1 MEIKVSAIVVGRNE
15 SSKLAACLNSL
26 RFCDEILY
34 ADLDSGDNSID
45 IAKKFKCRIFEYKTF
60 GPSCE
65 YTQSELINVVN
76 NDWILILDPDEV
88 MTTTLENELKG
99 LLPQIDG
106 ESNIGAVFVPWQFY
120 FGRKRLTGTVWGYK
134 NQKAILFNRHRFEIR
149 PVTHFGRQ
157 LKPGFSG
164 YHLESNGEN
173 VLNHFWM
180 DDFHAFLAKHRKY
193 LKDEG
198 KDRYNLGE
206 RISFFGILYRTLAEF
221 YRCYFR
227 RDGYKDGFTGLFL
240 SFFWT
245 WYTTS
250 SNISLYK
257 IAWKAKYKKRRS

>member
-15 SSKLAACLNSL
+15 STKLAACLDSL
-26 RFCDEILY
+26 HFCDEILY
-34 ADLDSGDNSID
+34 ADLDSKDNSIAV
-45 IAKKFKCRIFEYKTF
+45 AKQFNCRIFEYKTF
-60 GPSCE
+60 GPAGE

-76 NDWILILDPDEV
+76 NDWVLILDPDEV
-88 MTTTLENELKG
+88 ITAGLEKDIKG
-99 LLPQIDG
+99 LLPQIDAD
-106 ESNIGAVFVPWQFY
+106 SNIGAVYVPWQFY
-120 FGRKRLTGTVWGYK
+120 FGKKRLTGTVWGYK
-134 NQKAILFNRHRFEIR
+134 NEKAILVNRHRFEIR

-180 DDFHAFLAKHRKY
+180 DDFQAFLAKHRKY

-198 KDRYNLGE
+198 RDRYNLGE
-206 RISFFGILYRTLAEF
+206 RVSFFGIPYRALVEF
-221 YRCYFR
+221 YRCYFKR
-227 RDGYKDGFTGLFL
+227 KGYRDGFTGLFL
-240 SFFWT
+240 SFFWI

-257 IAWKAKYKKRRS
+257 MASKAKYQEAP